1 MANPQI
7 IPKRSTV
14 SGRVPETIDLALGEI
29 CVNHADRRL
38 YSRNPS
44 TGEVYKLA
52 GTKDAPDRVW
62 AFDLSSDGLT
72 TFLGFLLYADFPN
85 SGSVYDSAAWEISRT
100 IFNSA
105 GTSSTE
111 SSTESSAT
119 GAWSSKQSLTYS

>member
-14 SGRVPETIDLALGEI
+14 TGRVPETTDLALGEI

-62 AFDLSSDGLT
+62 AFDISANGTT

-85 SGSVYDSAAWEISRT
+85 TGSVYDSANWEISRT
-100 IFNSA
+100 IFNAA
-105 GTSSTE
+105 GTT
-111 SSTESSAT
+111 STESSAT
-119 GAWSSKQSLTYS
+119 GAWSSKESLTYA

>member
-14 SGRVPETIDLALGEI
+14 TGRIPNTTDLALGEI

-62 AFDLSSDGLT
+62 AFDLSADGT
-72 TFLGFLLYADFPN
+72 TTYLGFLLYADFPN
-85 SGSVYDSAAWEISRT
+85 TGSVYDSESWEISRT

-105 GTSSTE
+105 GTT
-111 SSTESSAT
+111 STESSAT
-119 GAWSSKQSLTYS
+119 GAWSNKQSLTYA

>member
-14 SGRVPETIDLALGEI
+14 TGRIPNTTDLALGEI

-38 YSRNPS
+38 YTRNPS

-62 AFDLSSDGLT
+62 AFDLSSDGT
-72 TFLGFLLYADFPN
+72 TTYLGFLLYSDFPN
-85 SGSVYDSAAWEISRT
+85 SGSVYDSPNWEISRT

-105 GTSSTE
+105 GTTSTE
-111 SSTESSAT
+111 ASAT
-119 GAWSSKQSLTYS
+119 GAWSNKTNLQFS

>member
-14 SGRVPETIDLALGEI
+14 TGRVPETTDLALGEI

-62 AFDLSSDGLT
+62 AFDLSSDGDT
-72 TFLGFLLYADFPN
+72 TYLGYLLYSDFPN
-85 SGSVYDSAAWEISRT
+85 SGSVYDSESWEISRT
-100 IFNSA
+100 IFNAA
-105 GTSSTE
+105 GTT
-111 SSTESSAT
+111 SAEASAI
-119 GAWSSKQSLTYS
+119 GQWSNKTNLQFS

>member
-14 SGRVPETIDLALGEI
+14 SGRVPETTDLALGEI

-62 AFDLSSDGLT
+62 AFDLIGDT
-72 TFLGFLLYADFPN
+72 TYLGYLLYSDVPAT
-85 SGSVYDSAAWEISRT
+85 GSIYDAEAWEISRT
-100 IFNSA
+100 QFSPDGN
-105 GTSSTE
+105 TSTE
-111 SSTESSAT
+111 ASAT
-119 GAWSSKQSLTYS
+119 GAWNDRSTLTYS

>member
-14 SGRVPETIDLALGEI
+14 SGRIPSTTDLALGEI

-38 YSRNPS
+38 YTRNPS

-72 TFLGFLLYADFPN
+72 TYLGFLLYSEFPN
-85 SGSVYDSAAWEISRT
+85 TGSVYDSPNWEISRT

-105 GTSSTE
+105 GTT
-111 SSTESSAT
+111 STESSAT
-119 GAWSSKQSLTYS
+119 GAWSSKTSLQFS